1 VIINHTLVQ
10 ACLNGP
16 RERGEHPAIPITAE
30 ELASEARRAVEAG
43 AGALHVH
50 PRGIDE
56 RESLQPHASGT
67 AIEAIRDACP
77 GTPVGLTTGLWI
89 VGQVSHRVDLVR
101 SWSVAPDFVS
111 VNFSEDG
118 AEQLAE
124 LAVSRGIGVEAGLSA
139 VSDAQRLALSGLAR
153 RCLRLLVEIDEDDD
167 ATSALALAAQIDQ
180 VLDWHVIDRP
190 RLYHGH
196 GRATWAVIERALGRG
211 GDVRIGL
218 EDTLVLADGRL
229 ARDNAELVAAAVA
242 MIPAVQEAEPS
253 LRS

>member
-67 AIEAIRDACP
+67 AMEAIRDACP

-118 AEQLAE
+118 AEELAE
-124 LAVSRGIGVEAGLSA
+124 LALARGIGVEAGLSA
-139 VSDAQRLALSGLAR
+139 VSDAQRLARSGLAR
-153 RCLRLLVEIDEDDD
+153 QCLRMLVEIDEDDD
-167 ATSALALAAQIDQ
+167 PPSAVALAAQIDQ

-196 GRATWAVIERALGRG
+196 GWATWAVIERAHGRR

-242 MIPAVQEAEPS
+242 MIPTAQEFQPS
-253 LRS
+253 RRS